1 MLYNLQNLGIINRIW
16 KRCGAT
22 INTYPIKNII
32 SDINDALDW
41 YFSLAFKSGKGWELD
56 DSNETLPPIDT
67 QNIVSGT
74 NRYKLN
80 AFTEKIINLIKLEA
94 LNEDGEGYELIPED
108 IKNLPASFDELYL
121 NASKATGTPLY
132 YCKYGDF
139 IYLRPTPDYN
149 ETSGL
154 KAYFNRPAS
163 KFLFVSCSIAN
174 TTGIITA
181 VAHGLAIGDMVIFET
196 QGTLNTGLTAD
207 TVYYVI
213 AGTFATDTFTVS
225 ASLGGA
231 AVTITSTGTNNYFL
245 KLNIAPG
252 IIETHHPY
260 LITYV
265 EKTFLNDNNQKLL
278 GTLPMDVLTA
288 ENKIKSDYYDRE
300 KDIKSI
306 MTTAPIRGGKGWR

>member
-1 MLYNLQNLGIINRIW
+1 
-16 KRCGAT
+16 
-22 INTYPIKNII
+22 
-32 SDINDALDW
+32 
-41 YFSLAFKSGKGWELD
+41 
-56 DSNETLPPIDT
+56 
-67 QNIVSGT
+67 
-74 NRYKLN
+74 
-80 AFTEKIINLIKLEA
+80 
-94 LNEDGEGYELIPED
+94 
-108 IKNLPASFDELYL
+108 
-121 NASKATGTPLY
+121 
-132 YCKYGDF
+132 
-139 IYLRPTPDYN
+139 
-149 ETSGL
+149 
-154 KAYFNRPAS
+154 
-163 KFLFVSCSIAN
+163 
-174 TTGIITA
+174 
-181 VAHGLAIGDMVIFET
+181 MVIFET